1 MIKIG
6 IIGCGWL
13 GKALY
18 NRLSQNYIV
27 ECFNRDTTTNNSTF
41 WQNDIIIISINTK
54 NNYIPTLKKI
64 KKLSSKNIILCSS
77 ISTYREFSGNV
88 DENSIITKKSIQ
100 KEAEEIFPN
109 ALILR
114 LGGLMGYDRVAGRWK
129 NNNKFTDGEVNY
141 IHRDDV
147 INIIEL
153 SIQKNIKNEI
163 FNLVAPQHPLRS
175 SVHKVNSQKFGFKL
189 GSFDGNIS
197 RIISSQKIID
207 RLGYKFKYPN
217 PLEFWEN
224 IDIINNHK

>member
-175 SVHKVNSQKFGFKL
+175 SVHQKNSQKFGFKL
-189 GSFDGNIS
+189 GTFDGNIS
-197 RIISSQKIID
+197 RVISSQKIID
-207 RLGYKFKYPN
+207 KLGYIFKYPN